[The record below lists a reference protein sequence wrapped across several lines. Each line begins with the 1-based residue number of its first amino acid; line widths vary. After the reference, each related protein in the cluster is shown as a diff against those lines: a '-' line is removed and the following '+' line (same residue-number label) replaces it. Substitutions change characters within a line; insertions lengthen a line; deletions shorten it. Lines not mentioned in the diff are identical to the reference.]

1 MADDVN
7 ISRAYLAGLR
17 QHLESHERIG
27 EIVTQLLDIESK
39 LRYWHSSLGAL
50 LEKKPE

>member
-1 MADDVN
+1 MDDVQV
-7 ISRAYLAGLR
+7 SRAYLAGLR
-17 QHLESHERIG
+17 QHLASHERIG

-50 LEKKPE
+50 LEEKPE